1 MSYLGNNTD
10 HNAEVFKTTKD
21 RFSGNGSATA
31 FTLSAVPANAES
43 MQVFVNNVR
52 QDSGRA
58 YTGSGTT
65 LTFTEAPS
73 SATGNIYVVFNS
85 VIAGLYQVITANTQL
100 RTGVVTQHA
109 MSNTASYSMGELLVG
124 GTTLL
129 DNTGDIKLLDNA
141 KAVFGTGNDLQIRH
155 DGSNSFIDDTGTG
168 GLYIRAD
175 NIIRF
180 DKYTGEIIAAFNADG
195 AVDLYHNNVKK
206 FETSAA
212 GATVTGSA
220 TITSKV
226 LVGAG
231 ATGSLGG
238 NLEVS
243 TGSTGAIATFA
254 GASGDELYVTN
265 RASAIVGFTTNSAD
279 AFEVKSNTTQ
289 FVDQSNASIATFTSA
304 TSTFAGDVA
313 INGADLY
320 VGNSSSLPSNSDIY
334 MYGATDGTGHI
345 FFNDG
350 ANAGGIEYNHATNA
364 FTLGTNGD
372 TAAVTINSSQKVG
385 IGVTAPDGLLH
396 VHTGSAGSVTAS
408 ADADELVLESSGN
421 AGMSLLAAASGNAQI
436 YFGEGT
442 DNDAAFIQYNG
453 SIDDLIFS
461 TTNAGSNMLFKA
473 GAGSTVLTLLS
484 DTNASFANWLG
495 IGVNPPAR
503 TLHAKGGT
511 DTRTRT
517 EESSG
522 TLVDVTVL
530 NTGHFLDSVGAVP
543 FTINKHTGS
552 QLLNFNT
559 NNTNRMTV
567 DASGNVGIGT
577 THPDRLLD
585 VSGTGNVYGKFQSTN
600 ATGAGI
606 ELKDTGEDW
615 LIQADDGA
623 GAGGLAFYDLARTAY
638 RVMFDANGRVG
649 IGTNSPSSDL
659 TFGGASG
666 GIHFTDSSKGIYYD
680 GNELVLYTTGADD
693 FVTLNGET
701 YVRFNTNSVEAMRI
715 LLNRDVGIGTTTV
728 YANSKFE
735 INGGTATTLPT
746 VTITADAQTTGWR
759 MRRTGGTYPQE
770 WYVGIRQNAKH
781 LDTYNNTDNTLA
793 TRLTTGG
800 NFTAYGAVFGQNGS
814 GNAVFGVDGSGGELW
829 LGGGNANTNNINF
842 QITSTAYA
850 MRLTTAGRLGI
861 GTSAPSEILHVIDG
875 GGSDA
880 EMILETSTNST
891 GARIHLKSP
900 NAAGANYHTIGSFNA
915 STANW
920 RIGGIGTA
928 DSISFQVGS
937 GYTTIMTVN
946 TTGLNLLDKQLIR
959 ANLKDYSEVTS
970 ALGSAGGARTINL
983 EDGNNFTAT
992 VSTSTV
998 TWTFSNPTASDEL
1011 CGFTLFLTNGGSQTV
1026 NWPASVDWAGGTAPT
1041 LTTSGL
1047 DILVFITTDGGTIW
1061 HGMVASAD
1069 SKTPS

>member
-1 MSYLGNNTD
+1 MAYLGNNTD

-58 YTGSGTT
+58 YTVSGTT

-129 DNTGDIKLLDNA
+129 ANTGDIKLLDNA

-226 LVGAG
+226 LVGSG

-408 ADADELVLESSGN
+408 ADADELILESSGN
-421 AGMSLLAAASGNAQI
+421 AGMSLLAAAAGN
-436 YFGEGT
+436 
-442 DNDAAFIQYNG
+442 
-453 SIDDLIFS
+453 
-461 TTNAGSNMLFKA
+461 
-473 GAGSTVLTLLS
+473 
-484 DTNASFANWLG
+484 
-495 IGVNPPAR
+495 
-503 TLHAKGGT
+503 
-511 DTRTRT
+511 
-517 EESSG
+517 
-522 TLVDVTVL
+522 
-530 NTGHFLDSVGAVP
+530 
-543 FTINKHTGS
+543 
-552 QLLNFNT
+552 
-559 NNTNRMTV
+559 
-567 DASGNVGIGT
+567 
-577 THPDRLLD
+577 
-585 VSGTGNVYGKFQSTN
+585 
-600 ATGAGI
+600 
-606 ELKDTGEDW
+606 
-615 LIQADDGA
+615 
-623 GAGGLAFYDLARTAY
+623 
-638 RVMFDANGRVG
+638 
-649 IGTNSPSSDL
+649 
-659 TFGGASG
+659 
-666 GIHFTDSSKGIYYD
+666 
-680 GNELVLYTTGADD
+680 
-693 FVTLNGET
+693 
-701 YVRFNTNSVEAMRI
+701 
-715 LLNRDVGIGTTTV
+715 
-728 YANSKFE
+728 
-735 INGGTATTLPT
+735 
-746 VTITADAQTTGWR
+746 
-759 MRRTGGTYPQE
+759 
-770 WYVGIRQNAKH
+770 
-781 LDTYNNTDNTLA
+781 
-793 TRLTTGG
+793 
-800 NFTAYGAVFGQNGS
+800 
-814 GNAVFGVDGSGGELW
+814 
-829 LGGGNANTNNINF
+829 
-842 QITSTAYA
+842 
-850 MRLTTAGRLGI
+850 
-861 GTSAPSEILHVIDG
+861 
-875 GGSDA
+875 
-880 EMILETSTNST
+880 
-891 GARIHLKSP
+891 
-900 NAAGANYHTIGSFNA
+900 
-915 STANW
+915 
-920 RIGGIGTA
+920 
-928 DSISFQVGS
+928 
-937 GYTTIMTVN
+937 
-946 TTGLNLLDKQLIR
+946 
-959 ANLKDYSEVTS
+959 
-970 ALGSAGGARTINL
+970 
-983 EDGNNFTAT
+983 
-992 VSTSTV
+992 
-998 TWTFSNPTASDEL
+998 
-1011 CGFTLFLTNGGSQTV
+1011 
-1026 NWPASVDWAGGTAPT
+1026 
-1041 LTTSGL
+1041 
-1047 DILVFITTDGGTIW
+1047 
-1061 HGMVASAD
+1061 
-1069 SKTPS
+1069 

>member
-58 YTGSGTT
+58 YTVSGTT

-680 GNELVLYTTGADD
+680 GNELVMYTTGADD
-693 FVTLNGET
+693 FVTLNGES
-701 YVRFNTNSVEAMRI
+701 YVRFNTNSQEAMRI
-715 LLNRDVGIGTTTV
+715 LLNRNVGIGTTAPSTSLHV
-728 YANSKFE
+728 K
-735 INGGTATTLPT
+735 NGF
-746 VTITADAQTTGWR
+746 
-759 MRRTGGTYPQE
+759 MRVQAGNQGSGDFTQA
-770 WYVGIRQNAKH
+770 VGIDWSQESDSQVGKIQMVR
-781 LDTYNNTDNTLA
+781 
-793 TRLTTGG
+793 
-800 NFTAYGAVFGQNGS
+800 TAW
-814 GNAVFGVDGSGGELW
+814 GNAPHKMEFYVRNTSSTILKTLTLENDGDGTLTGTLTESASDIRLKE
-829 LGGGNANTNNINF
+829 NINP
-842 QITSTAYA
+842 ITDALSKVKTMNGFTYTWNDVAEAECDFLDKEEVHVGLSAQDVEKVLPEVIKPAPANEKYKTIKYD
-850 MRLTTAGRLGI
+850 RLIPLLVESI
-861 GTSAPSEILHVIDG
+861 KELSAKVEYID
-875 GGSDA
+875 
-880 EMILETSTNST
+880 ELE
-891 GARIHLKSP
+891 ARIK
-900 NAAGANYHTIGSFNA
+900 T
-915 STANW
+915 
-920 RIGGIGTA
+920 
-928 DSISFQVGS
+928 
-937 GYTTIMTVN
+937 
-946 TTGLNLLDKQLIR
+946 
-959 ANLKDYSEVTS
+959 
-970 ALGSAGGARTINL
+970 L
-983 EDGNNFTAT
+983 EG
-992 VSTSTV
+992 
-998 TWTFSNPTASDEL
+998 
-1011 CGFTLFLTNGGSQTV
+1011 
-1026 NWPASVDWAGGTAPT
+1026 
-1041 LTTSGL
+1041 
-1047 DILVFITTDGGTIW
+1047 
-1061 HGMVASAD
+1061 
-1069 SKTPS
+1069 